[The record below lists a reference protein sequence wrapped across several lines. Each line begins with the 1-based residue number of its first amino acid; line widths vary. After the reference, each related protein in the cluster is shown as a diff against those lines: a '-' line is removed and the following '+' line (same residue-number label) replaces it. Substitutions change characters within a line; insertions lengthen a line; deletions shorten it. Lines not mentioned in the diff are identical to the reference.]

1 MPWRDIIQSTP
12 FGFAIPRFMGKKII
26 LWVLVGA
33 LLFGLTYG
41 LFLAHK
47 LFATSKKINIEV
59 ADSPS
64 FLETLRSLAPGHGPS
79 LKGTDADRINI
90 LLLGIAGQG
99 KLGQNLTDTIMLA
112 SLDLKNNKTA
122 LLSLPRDLYVQVP
135 DYNFQTKINS
145 VYQYALNN
153 TSGEK
158 EALQIVAKTIE
169 SVTSLP
175 VDYYVVLNFDGF
187 EKIIDA
193 IGGVNIISERDIYDP
208 RYPGP
213 NYSYETFELSKG
225 FHQLDGATALKYARE
240 RHNDPEGDFGRA
252 KRQQQILQAVKNKV
266 FSVGTLLNPLKMNE
280 LLDELGGNILTDIA
294 PEEVSGF
301 LELAKKIDTQNINN
315 VVVDAWS
322 KDSLLKVSHIALKDI
337 QAFVL
342 VPRVGNYSE
351 IHDLAQNIFD
361 LNRLRQRREAIAKE
375 DARLILVNQSG
386 DRKIIDRIRKLL
398 AENLNY
404 KNITLATLAGK
415 TATEKT
421 VAYDLA
427 GKTKPFTLDELAT
440 KLPAAV
446 SENIDPTLEKVFQK
460 NRPDIILVIG
470 KDLIEKYN
478 MEEATLEDLNNERD
492 AQDSLNLSQ

>member
-1 MPWRDIIQSTP
+1 
-12 FGFAIPRFMGKKII
+12 MGKKII
-26 LWVLVGA
+26 FGLFTGI
-33 LLFGLTYG
+33 LLLGLTYG

-64 FLETLRSLAPGHGPS
+64 FLETLQSLTPGHSPS
-79 LKGTDADRINI
+79 LKSADDERINI
-90 LLLGIAGQG
+90 LLLGVAGQG
-99 KLGQNLTDTIMLA
+99 KPGQNLTDTIMLA

-122 LLSLPRDLYVQVP
+122 LLSLPRDLYVKIP
-135 DYNFQTKINS
+135 SDNFQTKINS
-145 VYQYALNN
+145 VYQYSLNKFSGDQRKALA
-153 TSGEK
+153 TVSET
-158 EALQIVAKTIE
+158 VE

-193 IGGVNIISERDIYDP
+193 IGGVNIINERDIYDP

-225 FHQLDGATALKYARE
+225 FHTLDGATALKYARE

-252 KRQQQILQAVKNKV
+252 KRQQQILQAVKNKI
-266 FSVGTLLNPLKMNE
+266 FSAGTLLNPLKMNE
-280 LLDELGGNILTDIA
+280 LLDELGDNILTDIA
-294 PEEVSGF
+294 PEEVGDF
-301 LELAKKIDTQNINN
+301 IEVAKKIDTQNIDN

-351 IHDLAQNIFD
+351 IHDLAQNIFN

-375 DARLILVNQSG
+375 DARVILINQSG

-404 KNITLATLAGK
+404 KNVTLATLAGK
-415 TATEKT
+415 ATTEKT
-421 VAYDLA
+421 VVYDLINKA
-427 GKTKPFTLDELAT
+427 KPFTLDELAT
-440 KLPAAV
+440 KLPATV
-446 SENIDPTLEKVFQK
+446 SENIDPALAAVFQK
-460 NRPDIILVIG
+460 NQPDIVLVIG

-478 MEEATLEDLNNERD
+478 MEEATLEELNNERD
-492 AQDSLNLSQ
+492 AQDSLSLSQ